1 MICKFFIMRIGGY
14 VMGYSDESLIEEAE
28 YDIKYLRL
36 LSNQYPTIAAAC
48 TEIINLQAI
57 LNLPKGTEHFL
68 TDIHGEF
75 EPFIHVL
82 KNASGVI
89 KRKINDI
96 FGNSLRQSDIKSLAT
111 LIYYPEQK
119 LELMLKDEKNIE
131 DWYKITLFRL
141 IEICRYVSSKYTR
154 SKVRKALPK
163 DFAYIIEELLHEQ
176 PDRLDKEEYYNEIIQ
191 TIIRI
196 GRADEFIIAI
206 SKLIQRLVV
215 DRLHIVGDIF
225 DRGPGADIIMDT
237 LMDYHSVDIQWGNHD
252 ILWMGAAAGS
262 EACIATVLRICA
274 RYANLDTIE
283 DGYGINLLPLAT
295 FALEFYKD
303 DECASFKPKV
313 ENSKNYSEKDIQ
325 LISQMHKAIAIIQF
339 KIEGE
344 IIKRRP
350 YFNMENRLLLNKINY
365 EEGAIDLDGK
375 TYKLNDTN
383 LPTIDPKDP
392 YALTIEEKELIQ
404 KLKSSFLNSE
414 KLQKHV
420 SFLYAKGSLYL
431 KYNSNLLYHGC
442 VPLNEDGS
450 FKKVRIGSTGREYSA
465 KALLDRFEILARE
478 GYFYK
483 NNPEAKLYGMDV
495 TWYLWT
501 GPDSP
506 LFGKNKMTTFERYFI
521 DDEETHIEK
530 KNSYFKFRDDEQ
542 ICSAILEEF
551 ELNPNISH
559 IINGHVPVK
568 SKKGESPIK
577 ANGKLLVIDGGFSRA
592 YQGQTGIAGY
602 TLIYNSYGL
611 LLASHEPF
619 ESTQK
624 AIEEEKDILS
634 TTVVLEQE
642 VERKRVGDTDIGADL
657 KLQIRDLE
665 MLLEAYRKGLIKE
678 QR

>member
-1 MICKFFIMRIGGY
+1 MVY
-14 VMGYSDESLIEEAE
+14 TDESLMESFET
-28 YDIKYLRL
+28 DIKYLQL
-36 LSNQYPTIAAAC
+36 LSKQYPTIAEAC

-68 TDIHGEF
+68 TDIHGEY

-119 LELMLKDEKNIE
+119 LELMLKDEKNID
-131 DWYKITLFRL
+131 DWYKITLYRL
-141 IEICRYVSSKYTR
+141 IEICRHVSSKYTR

-163 DFAYIIEELLHEQ
+163 DFSYIIEELLHEL
-176 PDRLDKEEYYNEIIQ
+176 PDIIDKEEYYSEIIK

-196 GRADEFIIAI
+196 GRADEFIVAL

-262 EACIATVLRICA
+262 DTCIATVLRICA

-295 FALEFYKD
+295 FAIEFYKND
-303 DECASFKPKV
+303 DCKNFMPKI
-313 ENSKNYSEKDIQ
+313 ESSKVYSEKDLK
-325 LISQMHKAIAIIQF
+325 LIAQMHKAITIIQF
-339 KIEGE
+339 KLEGE
-344 IIKRRP
+344 IINRRP
-350 YFNMENRLLLNKINY
+350 YFGMKDRLLLNKINY
-365 EEGAIDLDGK
+365 SEGTIDINGK
-375 TYKLNDTN
+375 IYKLNDMN
-383 LPTIDPKDP
+383 FPTIDIKDP
-392 YALTIEEKELIQ
+392 YKLAPEERELIW
-404 KLKSSFLNSE
+404 KLRSSFLNSE
-414 KLQKHV
+414 KLQKHI
-420 SFLYAKGSLYL
+420 SFLFAKGSMYL
-431 KYNSNLLYHGC
+431 KYNSNLLYHGSI
-442 VPLNEDGS
+442 PLNRDGTL
-450 FKKVRIGSTGREYSA
+450 KKVNIGASGKQYSG
-465 KALLDRFEILARE
+465 KTLLDRFEILARE

-483 NNPEAKLYGMDV
+483 NNPEEKLYGMDII
-495 TWYLWT
+495 WYLWT

-521 DDEETHIEK
+521 DDKAAHEEV
-530 KNSYFKFRDDEQ
+530 KNSYYRYRDDEKVCNL
-542 ICSAILEEF
+542 IFEEF
-551 ELNPNISH
+551 GLNQYYSH

-568 SKKGESPIK
+568 SKNGESPIK
-577 ANGKLLVIDGGFSRA
+577 ANGKLLVIDGGFSKA

-611 LLASHEPF
+611 LLVSHEPF
-619 ESTQK
+619 ESTNK

-642 VERKRVGDTDIGADL
+642 VERKRVGDTDIGEEL
-657 KLQIRDLE
+657 RLQIKDLE